1 MENKDRFR
9 AEIDE
14 ILKRHSKSKYEWND
28 NPREFDID
36 DRSSIIDDI
45 EWLFKQELGKQEAKI
60 YAYEAIL
67 SNSNFKMA
75 VVREKKESK
84 NG

>member
-14 ILKRHSKSKYEWND
+14 ILKRHSKSRYEWND
-28 NPREFDID
+28 NLREFDSD

-84 NG
+84 ND

>member
-14 ILKRHSKSKYEWND
+14 ILKRHSKSEYEWND
-28 NPREFDID
+28 NPRKFDVD

-75 VVREKKESK
+75 VVRDKKGSK
-84 NG
+84 ND

>member
-9 AEIDE
+9 VEIDE
-14 ILKRHSKSKYEWND
+14 ILKRHSKPKYEWND
-28 NPREFDID
+28 NPREFSID
-36 DRSSIIDDI
+36 DKSSIIDDI

-84 NG
+84 ND

>member
-9 AEIDE
+9 VEVDE

-28 NPREFDID
+28 NLREFDSD

-84 NG
+84 ND

>member
-9 AEIDE
+9 AEINE
-14 ILKRHSKSKYEWND
+14 ILKRHSKLRYEWND
-28 NPREFDID
+28 NPREFDVD

-75 VVREKKESK
+75 VVRDKKGSK
-84 NG
+84 ND